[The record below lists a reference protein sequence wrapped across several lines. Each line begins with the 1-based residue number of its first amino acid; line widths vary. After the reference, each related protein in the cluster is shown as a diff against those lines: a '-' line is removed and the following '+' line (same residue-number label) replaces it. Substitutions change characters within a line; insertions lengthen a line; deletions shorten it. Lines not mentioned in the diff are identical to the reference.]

1 MSQLFVFHE
10 KSAKME
16 FQILPLLRNDHFVFL
31 SKKCDFLL
39 LLIGFDSFKKV
50 PPTSAPIIKSGGRE
64 CKKGAWWGAWG
75 GGTYHMLKMCR
86 HTL

>member
-16 FQILPLLRNDHFVFL
+16 FQILPLLRNDHFFL
-31 SKKCDFLL
+31 SKKCDFLV

-50 PPTSAPIIKSGGRE
+50 PSTSAPIIKSGEENVKRGVVGE
-64 CKKGAWWGAWG
+64 PGG